1 MIKFSGMI
9 KLRTKLTLFNLL
21 SKLAFAA
28 VLIAVMPYIIERI
41 NISQTDKELIR
52 KREQVIMMINDIGI
66 EPFIDSESEGT
77 FGSYN
82 ILKDEFI
89 SLERIDLEK
98 DLNFIEVTQ
107 RLIEGETISFRVLS
121 YSFKIEGQTYVLE
134 IGKSL
139 ESIMHTRKNII
150 RLTWELLTLII
161 FITLFA
167 DLYYTYRIL
176 HPLDLIIRKLKG
188 TSSPDVFDKVPVKTT
203 TFDFNQLDQTLID
216 LMNRIDELFRKERD
230 VTVNISHDLLT
241 PVSVLRS
248 KLENILLQ
256 DNLDNETSAK
266 IEESLRTLHR
276 LKTLVNSHLMIARIE
291 NRQYLKNESF
301 VVGVLLMEIINELSP
316 IAAEA
321 GISLIYNSLGDL
333 QLTQANRSLIFSMF
347 YNVVNN
353 AVRNTRAGGEVTVTS
368 SINQNRFNVTVTDTG
383 IGIGEEQLRNLF
395 SRFNSKSNMD
405 EDHVGI
411 GLAITKSI
419 ADFHNIN
426 ISVESKI
433 NLGSTFSFQFP
444 ETS

>member
-1 MIKFSGMI
+1 MI
-9 KLRTKLTLFNLL
+9 KLRTKLTLFNLF

-28 VLIAVMPYIIERI
+28 VFIAVMPYIIEKI
-41 NISQTDKELIR
+41 NSSQTDKELLR
-52 KREQVIMMINDIGI
+52 KKEQVIMMINEIGI
-66 EPFIDSESEGT
+66 EPFINSESETT

-89 SLERIDLEK
+89 SLERIDLE
-98 DLNFIEVTQ
+98 DDINFIEVTQ

-121 YSFKIEGQTYVLE
+121 YSFDFNGQTYLLE

-139 ESIMHTRKNII
+139 ESILHTRKDII
-150 RLTWELLTLII
+150 RLTWGLLALII
-161 FITLFA
+161 LITLFT

-176 HPLDLIIRKLKG
+176 HPLDLIIKKLRG
-188 TSSPDVFDKVPVKTT
+188 TSAPDVFDKVPVRTS

-230 VTVNISHDLLT
+230 ATVNISHDLLT

-256 DNLDNETSAK
+256 KNLDVETSAK
-266 IEESLRTLHR
+266 IEESLSTLHR
-276 LKTLVNSHLMIARIE
+276 LKTLVNSHLLIARIE

-301 VVGVLLMEIINELSP
+301 TVGDLIIEIINELSP
-316 IAAEA
+316 IADEA
-321 GISLIYNSLGDL
+321 GISLTYTATDDL
-333 QLTQANRSLIFSMF
+333 KMTKANRSLMFSMF

-353 AVRNTRAGGEVTVTS
+353 AVRNTHSGGKVTVIS
-368 SINQNRFNVTVTDTG
+368 SFNQKRFNVSVEDTG
-383 IGIGEEQLRNLF
+383 IGIGEEQLINLF

-411 GLAITKSI
+411 GLAIAKSI
-419 ADFHNIN
+419 SDFHNIN
-426 ISVESKI
+426 ITVDSKI
-433 NLGSTFSFQFP
+433 NLGSTFSFLFP

>member
-1 MIKFSGMI
+1 MI
-9 KLRTKLTLFNLL
+9 KLRTKLTLFNLF

-28 VLIAVMPYIIERI
+28 VFIAVMPYIIERI
-41 NISQTDKELIR
+41 NSSQTDKELRR
-52 KREQVIMMINDIGI
+52 KQGQVISMINEIGI
-66 EPFIDSESEGT
+66 EQFINSESEST

-89 SLERIDLEK
+89 SLERIDLKE
-98 DLNFIEVTQ
+98 DIDSIEVTQ

-121 YSFKIEGQTYVLE
+121 YSFDFNGQTYLLE

-150 RLTWELLTLII
+150 RLTWGLLTLVIL
-161 FITLFA
+161 ITLFA

-176 HPLDLIIRKLKG
+176 HPLDLIIKKLKG
-188 TSSPDVFDKVPVKTT
+188 TSSPDVFNKLPVKTS

-230 VTVNISHDLLT
+230 ATVNISHDLLT

-256 DNLDNETSAK
+256 ENLDNDISAK

-276 LKTLVNSHLMIARIE
+276 LKTLVNSHLLIARIE

-301 VVGVLLMEIINELSP
+301 AVGDLIQEIIDELSP
-316 IAAEA
+316 IATEA
-321 GISLIYNSLGDL
+321 GISLIYNPNADFLI
-333 QLTQANRSLIFSMF
+333 TQANRSLIFSMF

-353 AVRNTRAGGEVTVTS
+353 AVRNTRSGGKVTLIS
-368 SINQNRFNVTVTDTG
+368 SFNQNRFSISVEDSG
-383 IGIGEEQLRNLF
+383 IGISEEQLKKIF

-411 GLAITKSI
+411 GLAITKTI
-419 ADFHNIN
+419 ADFHNIT
-426 ISVESKI
+426 ITVESKI
-433 NLGSTFSFQFP
+433 NLGSTFSFLFP

>member
-1 MIKFSGMI
+1 MI
-9 KLRTKLTLFNLL
+9 KLRTKLTLFNLF

-28 VLIAVMPYIIERI
+28 VFIAVMPYIIEKI
-41 NISQTDKELIR
+41 NSSQTDKELLR
-52 KREQVIMMINDIGI
+52 KKEQMIMMINEIGI
-66 EPFIDSESEGT
+66 EPFINSESDTT

-89 SLERIDLEK
+89 SLERIDLEE
-98 DLNFIEVTQ
+98 DINFIEVTQ

-121 YSFKIEGQTYVLE
+121 YSFDFNGQTYLLE

-150 RLTWELLTLII
+150 RLTWGLLALII
-161 FITLFA
+161 LITLFA
-167 DLYYTYRIL
+167 DLYYSYRIL
-176 HPLDLIIRKLKG
+176 HPLDLIIKKLRG
-188 TSSPDVFDKVPVKTT
+188 TSAPDVFDKVPVRTS

-230 VTVNISHDLLT
+230 ATVNISHDLLT

-248 KLENILLQ
+248 KLENIMLQ
-256 DNLDNETSAK
+256 ENLDIETSAK
-266 IEESLRTLHR
+266 IEESLSTLHR
-276 LKTLVNSHLMIARIE
+276 LKTLVNSHLLIARIE

-301 VVGVLLMEIINELSP
+301 TVGDLIIEIINELSP
-316 IAAEA
+316 IADEA
-321 GISLIYNSLGDL
+321 GISLIFTPTDDL
-333 QLTQANRSLIFSMF
+333 KMTKANRSLMFSMF

-353 AVRNTRAGGEVTVTS
+353 AVRNTHSGGKVTVIS
-368 SINQNRFNVTVTDTG
+368 SFNQKRFNVSVADTG

-419 ADFHNIN
+419 ADFHNII

-433 NLGSTFSFQFP
+433 NLGSTFSFLFP

>member
-1 MIKFSGMI
+1 MI

-28 VLIAVMPYIIERI
+28 VFIAVMPYIIERI
-41 NISQTDKELIR
+41 NISQTDRELIR

-150 RLTWELLTLII
+150 RLTWGLLTLII

-216 LMNRIDELFRKERD
+216 LMNRIDDLFRKERD

-276 LKTLVNSHLMIARIE
+276 LKTLVNSHLLIARIE

-301 VVGVLLMEIINELSP
+301 AVGDLLMEIINELSP

-333 QLTQANRSLIFSMF
+333 HLTQANRSLIFSMF

-353 AVRNTRAGGEVTVTS
+353 AVRNTRADGEVTVTS
-368 SINQNRFNVTVTDTG
+368 SINQKRFNVTVTDTG
-383 IGIGEEQLRNLF
+383 IGIGE
-395 SRFNSKSNMD
+395 
-405 EDHVGI
+405 
-411 GLAITKSI
+411 
-419 ADFHNIN
+419 
-426 ISVESKI
+426 
-433 NLGSTFSFQFP
+433 
-444 ETS
+444 

>member
-1 MIKFSGMI
+1 MI
-9 KLRTKLTLFNLL
+9 KLRTKLTLFNLF

-28 VLIAVMPYIIERI
+28 IFIAVMPYIIERI
-41 NISQTDKELIR
+41 NSSQTDKELLR
-52 KREQVIMMINDIGI
+52 KKEQVISMINETGI
-66 EPFIDSESEGT
+66 ESFINSESEST

-89 SLERIDLEK
+89 SLERIDLEE
-98 DLNFIEVTQ
+98 DIDSIEVTQ

-121 YSFKIEGQTYVLE
+121 YSFDFNGQTYLLE

-139 ESIMHTRKNII
+139 ESIMHTRMNFIK
-150 RLTWELLTLII
+150 LTWGLLTLII
-161 FITLFA
+161 LITLFT

-176 HPLDLIIRKLKG
+176 HPLDLIIKKLKG
-188 TSSPDVFDKVPVKTT
+188 TSSPDVFDKLPIKTS

-216 LMNRIDELFRKERD
+216 LMNRIDDLFRKERD
-230 VTVNISHDLLT
+230 ATVNISHDLLT

-256 DNLDNETSAK
+256 ENLDNNISAK

-276 LKTLVNSHLMIARIE
+276 LKTLVNSHLLIARIE

-301 VVGVLLMEIINELSP
+301 AIGDLILEIIDELSP
-316 IAAEA
+316 IATEA
-321 GISLIYNSLGDL
+321 GISLIYNPTADF
-333 QLTQANRSLIFSMF
+333 QMAQANRSLMFSMF

-353 AVRNTRAGGEVTVTS
+353 AVRNTRSGGKVTVIS
-368 SINQNRFNVTVTDTG
+368 SFNQNRFSILVADSG
-383 IGIGEEQLRNLF
+383 IGISEEQLKKLF
-395 SRFNSKSNMD
+395 SRFNSKSNVD

-411 GLAITKSI
+411 GLAITKTI

-426 ISVESKI
+426 ITVESKI
-433 NLGSTFSFQFP
+433 NLGSTFSFLFP
-444 ETS
+444 ESS

>member
-1 MIKFSGMI
+1 MI

-28 VLIAVMPYIIERI
+28 VFIVIMPYIIERI
-41 NISQTDKELIR
+41 NSSQTDKELLR
-52 KREQVIMMINDIGI
+52 KQEQVISMINEIGI
-66 EPFIDSESEGT
+66 EQFINSESEGT

-89 SLERIDLEK
+89 SLERIDLKE
-98 DLNFIEVTQ
+98 DIDFIEVTQ

-121 YSFKIEGQTYVLE
+121 YSFNFNGQTYLLE

-150 RLTWELLTLII
+150 RLTWGLLSLVIL
-161 FITLFA
+161 ITLFA
-167 DLYYTYRIL
+167 DLYYTYWVL
-176 HPLDLIIRKLKG
+176 HPLDLIIKKLKG
-188 TSSPDVFDKVPVKTT
+188 TSSLDVFDKLPVKTS

-230 VTVNISHDLLT
+230 ATVNISHDLLT

-256 DNLDNETSAK
+256 ENLDNDISAK

-276 LKTLVNSHLMIARIE
+276 LKSLVNSHLLIARIE

-301 VVGVLLMEIINELSP
+301 DIGELIQEIMDELSP
-316 IAAEA
+316 IAVEA
-321 GISLIYNSLGDL
+321 GISLIYDPKANFLI
-333 QLTQANRSLIFSMF
+333 TQANRSLIFSMF

-353 AVRNTRAGGEVTVTS
+353 AVRNTLPGGKVILIS
-368 SINQNRFNVTVTDTG
+368 SFNQNRFSVSVADSG
-383 IGIGEEQLRNLF
+383 IGISEEQLKKIF

-411 GLAITKSI
+411 GLAITKTI
-419 ADFHNIN
+419 ADFHNIT
-426 ISVESKI
+426 ITVESMI
-433 NLGSTFSFQFP
+433 NQGSTFSFLFP

>member
-1 MIKFSGMI
+1 MI
-9 KLRTKLTLFNLL
+9 KLRTKLTLFNLF

-28 VLIAVMPYIIERI
+28 VFIAVMPYTIERI
-41 NISQTDKELIR
+41 NISQTDKELLR
-52 KREQVIMMINDIGI
+52 KKEQVISMINEIGI
-66 EPFIDSESEGT
+66 EQFINSESEST

-89 SLERIDLEK
+89 SLERIDLEE
-98 DLNFIEVTQ
+98 DIDSIGVTQ
-107 RLIEGETISFRVLS
+107 RLIEEETISFRVLS
-121 YSFKIEGQTYVLE
+121 YSFDFNGQTYLLE

-150 RLTWELLTLII
+150 GLTWGLLTLII
-161 FITLFA
+161 LITLFA

-176 HPLDLIIRKLKG
+176 HPLDLIIKKLKG
-188 TSSPDVFDKVPVKTT
+188 TSTPNVFDKVPVNTT

-230 VTVNISHDLLT
+230 STVNISHDLLT

-256 DNLDNETSAK
+256 ENLDNGISAK

-276 LKTLVNSHLMIARIE
+276 LKTLVNSHLLIARIE

-301 VVGVLLMEIINELSP
+301 AVGDLIFEIVDELSP
-316 IAAEA
+316 IASEA
-321 GISLIYNSLGDL
+321 GISLIYNSRADF
-333 QLTQANRSLIFSMF
+333 QMTQANRSLMFSMF

-353 AVRNTRAGGEVTVTS
+353 AVRNTRSGGEVSIFS
-368 SINQNRFNVTVTDTG
+368 SFNQKRFNVNVSDTG
-383 IGIGEEQLRNLF
+383 IGISEEQLRNLF
-395 SRFNSKSNMD
+395 SRFNSKSNVD

-411 GLAITKSI
+411 GLAITKTI
-419 ADFHNIN
+419 ADFHNVI
-426 ISVESKI
+426 ITVESKVD
-433 NLGSTFSFQFP
+433 LGSTFSFLFP
-444 ETS
+444 ESS

>member
-1 MIKFSGMI
+1 MI

-28 VLIAVMPYIIERI
+28 VFIAVMPYVLERI
-41 NISQTDKELIR
+41 NISQTDKELVR
-52 KREQVIMMINDIGI
+52 KKEQVIMMINDVGI
-66 EPFIDSESEGT
+66 EPFINSESEST

-89 SLERIDLEK
+89 SLERMDLEK
-98 DLNFIEVTQ
+98 EIDSIQVTQ

-121 YSFKIEGQTYVLE
+121 YSFDFNGQTYLLE

-139 ESIMHTRKNII
+139 ESILHSRKNII
-150 RLTWELLTLII
+150 MLTWSLLILII
-161 FITLFA
+161 LITLLA

-188 TSSPDVFDKVPVKTT
+188 TSVPNVFNKIPVKTT
-203 TFDFNQLDQTLID
+203 TFDFSQLDQTLIE

-230 VTVNISHDLLT
+230 ATVNISHDLLT

-256 DNLDNETSAK
+256 NNLDIETSTK

-276 LKTLVNSHLMIARIE
+276 LKTLVNSHLLIARIE

-301 VVGVLLMEIINELSP
+301 AVGDLLMEIINELTP

-321 GISLIYNSLGDL
+321 GISLTYNSSGDFRM
-333 QLTQANRSLIFSMF
+333 TQANRSLIFSMF
-347 YNVVNN
+347 YNVINN
-353 AVRNTRAGGEVTVTS
+353 AVRNTRSGGKVTVIS
-368 SINQNRFNVTVTDTG
+368 SFNQKKFNVKVTDTG
-383 IGIGEEQLRNLF
+383 IGIGEEHLKNLF
-395 SRFNSKSNMD
+395 SRFNSKSNLD

-411 GLAITKSI
+411 GLAITKTI
-419 ADFHNIN
+419 ADFHNIV
-426 ISVESKI
+426 IVVESKI
-433 NLGSTFSFQFP
+433 NLGSTFSFLFP

>member
-1 MIKFSGMI
+1 MI

-28 VLIAVMPYIIERI
+28 VFIVVMPYIIERI
-41 NISQTDKELIR
+41 NSSQTDKELRR
-52 KREQVIMMINDIGI
+52 KQEQVISMINEIGI
-66 EPFIDSESEGT
+66 EQFINSESEST

-89 SLERIDLEK
+89 SLERIDLEE
-98 DLNFIEVTQ
+98 DIDFIEVTQ

-121 YSFKIEGQTYVLE
+121 YSFDFNGQTYLLE

-150 RLTWELLTLII
+150 RLTWGLLALVIL
-161 FITLFA
+161 ITLFT
-167 DLYYTYRIL
+167 DLYYTYWIL
-176 HPLDLIIRKLKG
+176 HPLDLIIKKLKG
-188 TSSPDVFDKVPVKTT
+188 TYSPDVFNKIPVKTS

-216 LMNRIDELFRKERD
+216 LMNRIDLLFRKERD
-230 VTVNISHDLLT
+230 ATVNISHDLLT
-241 PVSVLRS
+241 PVSILRS

-256 DNLDNETSAK
+256 ENLDNDISAK

-276 LKTLVNSHLMIARIE
+276 LKTLVNSHLLIARIE

-301 VVGVLLMEIINELSP
+301 KVAELIQEIIDELSP
-316 IAAEA
+316 IATEA
-321 GISLIYNSLGDL
+321 GISLIYDPKNDFLIK
-333 QLTQANRSLIFSMF
+333 QANRSLIFSMF

-353 AVRNTRAGGEVTVTS
+353 AVRNTRSGGTITLVS
-368 SINQNRFNVTVTDTG
+368 SFNKNRFSISVVDSG
-383 IGIGEEQLRNLF
+383 IGISEEQLKKIF

-411 GLAITKSI
+411 GLAITKTI
-419 ADFHNIN
+419 ADFHNIT
-426 ISVESKI
+426 ITVESKI
-433 NLGSTFSFQFP
+433 NLGSTFSFLFP